1 MASEE
6 QTNGEDSIDDTGTLA
21 TVGLTDE
28 KHAEEV
34 LEVQSVC
41 EV

>member
-6 QTNGEDSIDDTGTLA
+6 QTNGEDTGTLT

-28 KHAEEV
+28 KCAEEV